1 MSFTNDLNFV
11 QRFHL
16 SNEFLKFFNF
26 FLIYFILL
34 LTLLFILL
42 LLYLFFKL
50 ILHFC
55 WQSFNYVMINC
66 LQFFILFKFEKVFGI
81 TKDYFEGFQQI
92 LNFLNFLI
100 FFCYCPYPLLPIF
113 IGCAALDVAQIYQ
126 TDSIDLA
133 VQLLHYNTAYAIL
146 SILSCYLLQ
155 TLQCYVHFSDSMFSL
170 LLFKL
175 EKYRLS
181 KFFLQTTQEFFDII
195 LFGRWCEPL

>member
-16 SNEFLKFFNF
+16 GNEFLKFWNF
-26 FLIYFILL
+26 YLIYFLL
-34 LTLLFILL
+34 LTLLLILL

-66 LQFFILFKFEKVFGI
+66 IQSFILFDFEKVFGV

-100 FFCYCPYPLLPIF
+100 FSLHFPYPLLPIF
-113 IGCAALDVAQIYQ
+113 IGYTAFDVAQIYQ
-126 TDSIDLA
+126 TNVFDFA
-133 VQLLHYNTAYAIL
+133 VQLLHYNAAYAIL
-146 SILSCYLLQ
+146 FILSCYLLQ
-155 TLQCYVHFSDSMFSL
+155 TLQCYVHFSDSMVCL
-170 LLFKL
+170 
-175 EKYRLS
+175 
-181 KFFLQTTQEFFDII
+181 
-195 LFGRWCEPL
+195 